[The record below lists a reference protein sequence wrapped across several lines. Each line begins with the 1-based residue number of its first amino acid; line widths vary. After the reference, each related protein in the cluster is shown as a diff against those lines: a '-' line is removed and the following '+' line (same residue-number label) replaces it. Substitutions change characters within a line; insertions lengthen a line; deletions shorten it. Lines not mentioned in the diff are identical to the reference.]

1 MPRVPVTVSVPS
13 SGVSHVMVVV
23 IFTEDRPGA
32 IFSNITIYL
41 LSFDNLSFLAWHAA
55 GCQAASGIILQ
66 DADGPTSFH
75 TELGLRVD
83 DGPRW

>member
-13 SGVSHVMVVV
+13 SGVSHVV

-32 IFSNITIYL
+32 IFFNITIYL

-66 DADGPTSFH
+66 DADGPTSF
-75 TELGLRVD
+75 GLRVD